1 MNARMALRRQ
11 EDELDADHDP
21 FGWKT
26 ARLAHFIRANADRH
40 ARQPAL
46 NDQPNRLEWSQ
57 LVPNAVSY
65 SQSCVLVAAF
75 IDFLNTIG
83 LAPQSNIGIFLPNGS
98 EACLAI
104 MAIEQAGMTPCLL
117 PIDAHQAEIA
127 AAVESVN
134 MQAVIT
140 QSVLC
145 DLLPAE
151 MMRHVAARY
160 YGLRFICAFGSD
172 VPDGVISLDSVFA
185 SLHESET
192 EVIPDLVQDEEIGYG
207 SGLITFSR
215 VRGVL
220 RAVHRSNRSLV
231 ASAVTYLAATRIE
244 AGDRIVSLL
253 PPDDLAGL
261 TTGLTASVLS
271 GASLEMCGLFDS
283 ESLRAA
289 LLLGPPAH
297 LVVPGWMEEA
307 FEGTAKDLN
316 IKSLTLVHQLPV
328 SFRARPLTGVTVADV
343 LSIGEYGIICK
354 ARDNKGMPSFSL
366 ADLGEK
372 SNAALRDCLQLRL
385 NSDNMIEIRG
395 LACEM
400 RPFRRGEYTFSSEER
415 DWYITQHKAETFA
428 GLLIG
433 VS

>member
-1 MNARMALRRQ
+1 MNASTALRRLD
-11 EDELDADHDP
+11 DELDANDDP

-26 ARLAHFIRANADRH
+26 ARLANFVRAIADRNPQH
-40 ARQPAL
+40 LAL
-46 NDQPNRLEWSQ
+46 HDQPNRLEWGG
-57 LVPNAVSY
+57 LVPNAFSY
-65 SQSCVLVAAF
+65 GNSHELIAAF
-75 IDFLNTIG
+75 VDFLNAIG
-83 LAPQSNIGIFLPNGS
+83 LAPQSNIGIFLPNSS
-98 EACLAI
+98 EACLTI

-117 PIDAHQAEIA
+117 PIDANQAEIA

-172 VPDGVISLDSVFA
+172 IPDGVIALDNVLSSPNNA
-185 SLHESET
+185 ATSNDTEDSEIT
-192 EVIPDLVQDEEIGYG
+192 QA

-220 RAVHRSNRSLV
+220 KAVHRSNRSLV

-244 AGDRIVSLL
+244 AGDRILSLL
-253 PPDDLAGL
+253 PPDDLAGI
-261 TTGLTASVLS
+261 TTGLSAAVLS
-271 GASLEMCGLFDS
+271 GASLETHGLFDS
-283 ESLRAA
+283 ETLRNA
-289 LLLGPPAH
+289 LLSGPPTH
-297 LVVPGWMEEA
+297 LIVPGWMEDT
-307 FEGTAKDLN
+307 FEGRAEYLN
-316 IKSLTLVHQLPV
+316 LKSLTLVHQLPV

-354 ARDNKGMPSFSL
+354 ARDNKGMPCFSL
-366 ADLGEK
+366 ADLGDK
-372 SNAALRDCLQLRL
+372 TNALLRDCLQLRI
-385 NSDNMIEIRG
+385 NADNMIEIRG

-400 RPFRRGEYTFSSEER
+400 RPFRRGDYSFSADER

-433 VS
+433 VG